1 MIASWIWS
9 WRALSARVA
18 PRNTVDWR
26 NETGGGGSGARAR
39 WGGGRAGAGGARG
52 ASAKKRAWI
61 LDKARGGSRDLM
73 TEKRA
78 AGAFRPIPRRRCD
91 GGGARAGERTRA
103 RERAGS
109 GSGTHVVEVFSLP
122 SRDGARGH
130 ARGPDARSRGRP
142 AQPPRRSRRGGAARG
157 GGSPGAAAARAARAR
172 GEARRERPR
181 DGRSRARHHRP
192 PRSRRA
198 IGRASLARALPSAR
212 RAIVRP
218 PERPDAAG
226 GRARQP
232 GGRDETARALKSAGT
247 GKTGLPRDISSVT
260 IAFRRARDVR
270 QRLFSRP
277 PLAAAR
283 LRVLPRPP
291 LAFDDVDGRA
301 RRRGRADRPP
311 PGDEAKPRAPSP
323 TCPGSRA

>member
-1 MIASWIWS
+1 M
-9 WRALSARVA
+9 SARVA

-26 NETGGGGSGARAR
+26 NETGGGGEGQARAR
-39 WGGGRAGAGGARG
+39 WEGEGPGRAAQREG

-91 GGGARAGERTRA
+91 GGGGGARGNGRA
-103 RERAGS
+103 RERSGS

-130 ARGPDARSRGRP
+130 ARGPDARSCGRP

-157 GGSPGAAAARAARAR
+157 GLPGRGGGTRRAR
-172 GEARRERPR
+172 GGEARRERPR

-226 GRARQP
+226 GEPA
-232 GGRDETARALKSAGT
+232 GGRDETAHLEIRHWSVQWAIFQSPSPFVGRATCASLGFAPSTCRGAPPPPPASA
-247 GKTGLPRDISSVT
+247 P
-260 IAFRRARDVR
+260 RAR
-270 QRLFSRP
+270 
-277 PLAAAR
+277 
-283 LRVLPRPP
+283 
-291 LAFDDVDGRA
+291 
-301 RRRGRADRPP
+301 
-311 PGDEAKPRAPSP
+311 
-323 TCPGSRA
+323 